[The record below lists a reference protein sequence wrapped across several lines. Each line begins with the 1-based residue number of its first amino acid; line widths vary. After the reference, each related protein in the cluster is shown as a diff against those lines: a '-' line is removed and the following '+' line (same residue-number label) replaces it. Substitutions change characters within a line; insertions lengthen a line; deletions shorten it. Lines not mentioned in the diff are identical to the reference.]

1 MALSPTFEPFVAPA
15 RSYPQIWRLVLG
27 LVVIIAVYLL
37 WMAGMGVAL
46 WLSAGAEGLEQR
58 LVNIGRGGDPM
69 SLLLLLLTFGG
80 LALGAVVAARAL
92 HGRSAGSLFGRA
104 PVVLRDFALGL
115 GILCGLAL
123 MTGLPMLWMMEL
135 DPGVPLRLW
144 LTFLPFVLLALLL
157 QTGAEELVFRG
168 YLQQQLAARFASPVA
183 WMVLPSVLFGLVHYA
198 PAEMGANTWHVVL
211 ATGVFGLVAAD
222 LTARSGSIGLAW
234 GLHFAN
240 NVFAILIVTAGGAL
254 DGMALT
260 RLPYG
265 PDDVEIMRPLIYAD
279 IALIL
284 VAWALC
290 RLALR
295 AR

>member
-1 MALSPTFEPFVAPA
+1 MALSPTFESYVAPA
-15 RSYPQIWRLVLG
+15 RRHPQIWRLVLG
-27 LVVIIAVYLL
+27 LVVIIAVYIL
-37 WMAGMGVAL
+37 WMAGMGVIL
-46 WLSAGAEGLEQR
+46 WLNTGTDALEAR
-58 LVNIGRGGDPM
+58 LARIGRGGDPL
-69 SLLLLLLTFGG
+69 SLLLLLTFGG
-80 LALGAVVAARAL
+80 LALGAVLAARLL
-92 HGRSAGSLFGRA
+92 HGRGAGSLFGRA
-104 PVVLRDFALGL
+104 PVVLRDFALGV
-115 GILCGLAL
+115 GILGGLAVL
-123 MTGLPMLWMMEL
+123 TGLPMLWMTDL

-144 LTFLPFVLLALLL
+144 LNFLPFMLLALLL

-168 YLQQQLAARFASPVA
+168 YLQQQLAARFTSPLV

-279 IALIL
+279 IALII